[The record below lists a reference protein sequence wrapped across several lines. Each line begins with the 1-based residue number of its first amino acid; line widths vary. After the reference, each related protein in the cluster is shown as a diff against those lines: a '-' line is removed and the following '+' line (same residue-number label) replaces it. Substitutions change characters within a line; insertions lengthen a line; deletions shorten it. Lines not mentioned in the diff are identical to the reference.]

1 VPVATTASVVSG
13 DNQEADPAD
22 QLEMPVVFIVLDA
35 SGHRMP
41 DILVEFSTP
50 VGGGFVPLASA
61 TTDANGEVSTGWT
74 MGSLGGQQSL
84 QLLVGGKLLASATAT
99 TCDPE
104 QCFPAVSL
112 SGGLGAAN
120 LLTVATYD
128 ASGQVV
134 HPDIVRG
141 HGAATGFWLAL
152 TPYPNGNSGFENPS
166 IFSSKD
172 AANWSVPA
180 GVVNPL
186 VQPPAGGYLS
196 DPDLVTNADQSLSM
210 YYREVIG
217 NTNIVAMIRSAD
229 GVHWSDPANLIEVA
243 SHELVSPSV
252 VRRGM
257 GAAWQMWSINSGY
270 LGCSAPATTVERRT
284 SPDGMA
290 WGGPAPVNLDQPGE
304 NIWHIDVQWVPARAE
319 YWAIYNTFAIG
330 SNCSTDALWIA
341 RSPDGVN
348 WTTYP
353 SPIAR
358 AGVISAFSQII
369 YRSTFL
375 MNPMATQISLWMSGA
390 AYENSTYAWNT
401 AKVTVRVADLLAIAS
416 APSAHLAVPRNSRRL
431 PPPERDVGPG
441 GL

>member
-1 VPVATTASVVSG
+1 
-13 DNQEADPAD
+13 
-22 QLEMPVVFIVLDA
+22 
-35 SGHRMP
+35 
-41 DILVEFSTP
+41 
-50 VGGGFVPLASA
+50 
-61 TTDANGEVSTGWT
+61 
-74 MGSLGGQQSL
+74 
-84 QLLVGGKLLASATAT
+84 
-99 TCDPE
+99 
-104 QCFPAVSL
+104 
-112 SGGLGAAN
+112 
-120 LLTVATYD
+120 
-128 ASGQVV
+128 V

-152 TPYPNGNSGFENPS
+152 TPYPNGNSAFENPS
-166 IFSSKD
+166 IFASKD
-172 AANWSVPA
+172 ANSWSVPT
-180 GVVNPL
+180 GVENPL

-210 YYREVIG
+210 YYREVVG
-217 NTNIVAMIRSAD
+217 NTNIVAMIHSAD
-229 GVHWSDPANLIEVA
+229 GMHWSDPANLIEVP

-257 GAAWQMWSINSGY
+257 GAAWQMWSVNSGY
-270 LGCSAPATTVERRT
+270 LGCGAPVTTVERRT
-284 SPDGMA
+284 SPDGIA
-290 WGGPAPVNLDQPGE
+290 WGTPSPVNLNQAGE

-390 AYENSTYAWNT
+390 AYVNSTYAWNT
-401 AKVTVRVADLLAIAS
+401 AKVSVRVADLLAIAS
-416 APSAHLAVPRNSRRL
+416 APAAHLAVPRNSRRL
-431 PPPERDVGPG
+431 PPPEPDVGPG
-441 GL
+441 EP